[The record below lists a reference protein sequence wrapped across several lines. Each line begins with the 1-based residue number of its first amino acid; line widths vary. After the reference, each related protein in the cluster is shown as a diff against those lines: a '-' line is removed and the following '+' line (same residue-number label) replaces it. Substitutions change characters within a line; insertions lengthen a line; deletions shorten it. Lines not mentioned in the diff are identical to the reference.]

1 MREAD
6 LAHVLL
12 VQACEETDPQGRFLS
27 LEERRRAGRSV
38 PAPSPGAG
46 PAEVEQYLAERART
60 LSVGLLARWPAFGRA
75 VGISGLPVPALPV
88 LLLAILAGLALDRL
102 GETRRIDLLAFPLL
116 GLIAW
121 NLLVYA
127 GGAIAPALR
136 HSRRRGGAGDRVP
149 PLVLRAAAWTV
160 SPDRWW
166 RREGVG
172 EGGRWVAAAL
182 RRFFLHWTASAGHV
196 VGARAERLF
205 HLGAAGFG
213 LGAVLG
219 MYLRGLAVEYRAGW
233 ESTFLGAPAVAW
245 LLGIVLGPSAWIL
258 HRVAPGLVPPPG
270 DLFSVE
276 SIERLR
282 GPAASGDAAVWIHLW
297 AATAALVVLGPR
309 LALAWRA
316 SRRAKTARA
325 ELPVDDAYF
334 LRLLAASRGAG
345 VLVSV
350 VPYSF
355 QPTAEAA
362 ERIRGLLMDVFG
374 NRARIHVLEP
384 PAYGAPPPDALA
396 ADVARLEGPLRVVS
410 VFNLAQ
416 TPEPEV
422 HGEFLDD
429 VRRLTEAPPGGQLLV
444 LLDEEA
450 YRARLG
456 PGSPRLVERRRAWE
470 RLAADHGLAAVAVSA
485 AGGDDEL
492 LARTRAA
499 LTPLAPGDAG

>member
-6 LAHVLL
+6 LAHLLL
-12 VQACEETDPQGRFLS
+12 VQACEETDPEGRFLT
-27 LEERRRAGRSV
+27 LEARRRASRSA
-38 PAPSPGAG
+38 PAPPPGAG
-46 PAEVEQYLAERART
+46 PAEVERYLAERART
-60 LSVGLLARWPAFGRA
+60 LSAGLIAQWPVFGRA
-75 VGISGLPVPALPV
+75 VGIAGLPVPVLPV
-88 LLLAILAGLALDRL
+88 LLLATAAGVVLDRL

-127 GGAIAPALR
+127 AGVTAPA
-136 HSRRRGGAGDRVP
+136 RRRAGRGDRVAP
-149 PLVLRAAAWTV
+149 PLLLRAAVWAV

-166 RREGVG
+166 SLGGAVEGS
-172 EGGRWVAAAL
+172 RWVAAAL
-182 RRFFLHWTASAGHV
+182 RRFLAHWTASAGHLLR
-196 VGARAERLF
+196 ARAARLF

-245 LLGIVLGPSAWIL
+245 LLGTVLGPSAWIL
-258 HRVAPGLVPPPG
+258 HRLAPGLVPPPG

-297 AATAALVVLGPR
+297 AVTTAIVVVVPR
-309 LALAWRA
+309 LVLAWRA
-316 SRRAKTARA
+316 DRRARMVRP
-325 ELPVDDAYF
+325 EVPVDDPYF

-355 QPTAEAA
+355 QPSAAAA
-362 ERIRGLLMDVFG
+362 ERMQGLLMDVFG
-374 NRARIHVLEP
+374 NRARIRFIEP
-384 PAYGAPPPDALA
+384 PAYGAPPPDALGADA
-396 ADVARLEGPLRVVS
+396 ARPEGPARVVP

-429 VRRLTEAPPGGQLLV
+429 VRRLAAAMPDGQLLV

-456 PGSPRLVERRRAWE
+456 PGSPRLAERRRAWE
-470 RLAADHGLAAVAVSA
+470 RLAADRGLSAVAVST
-485 AGGDDEL
+485 AGGDDDL

-499 LTPLAPGDAG
+499 LVPLAPGDGA